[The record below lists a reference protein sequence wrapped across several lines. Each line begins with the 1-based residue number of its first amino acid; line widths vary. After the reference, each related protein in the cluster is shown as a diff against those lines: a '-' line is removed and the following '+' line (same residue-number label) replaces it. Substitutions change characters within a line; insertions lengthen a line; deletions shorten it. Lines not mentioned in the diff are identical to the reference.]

1 MSTAASS
8 KSTKKKEKSNFI
20 HDFVK
25 VTGLPSMAL
34 WLRPKVIRAG
44 KNTKIK
50 GGYMVFANHSSFIDP
65 LLIHCIFYNRR
76 IHCLATKDVYDT
88 PFKRFACE
96 NMLCIQVDKENF
108 SVDSF
113 HEVVRLLKAGK
124 VISIFPEGRVIL
136 GSEEIHTFKSGVV
149 LMAYTAGAPI
159 LPVYI
164 VPNRKWY
171 NRRIAVIG
179 DPIDIREMCGKRPST
194 ADFDSISRY
203 LQEKEVELK
212 RYYHENYDKADND
225 IETNSNKKEE
235 VLK

>member
-1 MSTAASS
+1 
-8 KSTKKKEKSNFI
+8 
-20 HDFVK
+20 
-25 VTGLPSMAL
+25 
-34 WLRPKVIRAG
+34 
-44 KNTKIK
+44 
-50 GGYMVFANHSSFIDP
+50 
-65 LLIHCIFYNRR
+65 
-76 IHCLATKDVYDT
+76 
-88 PFKRFACE
+88 
-96 NMLCIQVDKENF
+96 MLCIQVDKENF

-194 ADFDSISRY
+194 ADFDNISKY

-212 RYYHENYDKADND
+212 RYYHENYDKADKD